1 MRSTRDDRQSRIARC
16 VSVIAEIR
24 RSRASEDLES
34 LSDAEL
40 IEGLADQLTDDPDE
54 RRLIACA
61 FALKSD
67 VFGREIDPVRK
78 LLEEIGISDFDPQQL
93 IAARRS
99 TYFEDFQRALKELDR
114 AFEPE
119 QIVRIGELGIRL
131 GSIALSGR
139 SSDQQNEGRGKPRRK
154 RSTPIRS

>member
-1 MRSTRDDRQSRIARC
+1 

-40 IEGLADQLTDDPDE
+40 IEGLAEAFTDVPDE

-61 FALKSD
+61 FALKSA
-67 VFGREIDPVRK
+67 VFGREIDPVCK

-93 IAARRS
+93 IEARRS

-114 AFEPE
+114 DFEPE
-119 QIVRIGELGIRL
+119 QTVRIGELGIHL
-131 GSIALSGR
+131 GSIALSSG
-139 SSDQQNEGRGKPRRK
+139 SSDQQPEGRGKPRRK
-154 RSTPIRS
+154 RSMPIRT

>member
-1 MRSTRDDRQSRIARC
+1 MRSTKDDRPSRIARC

-24 RSRASEDLES
+24 RSRASEDVES

-40 IEGLADQLTDDPDE
+40 IEDLADQLTDDPDE

-67 VFGREIDPVRK
+67 VFGREIDPVCK

-93 IAARRS
+93 IDARRR

-114 AFEPE
+114 DCEPE
-119 QIVRIGELGIRL
+119 LIVRIGELGIRL
-131 GSIALSGR
+131 GSIALSSG
-139 SSDQQNEGRGKPRRK
+139 SSDQQPEGREKPRRK
-154 RSTPIRS
+154 RSMPIRS

>member
-1 MRSTRDDRQSRIARC
+1 MRSTKDDRQSRIARC

-24 RSRASEDLES
+24 RSRASDDLES

-40 IEGLADQLTDDPDE
+40 IEDLAEALTDDPDE

-67 VFGREIDPVRK
+67 VFGREIDPVCK

-93 IAARRS
+93 IEARRS
-99 TYFEDFQRALKELDR
+99 TYFEDFQRALEELDR
-114 AFEPE
+114 DCEPE

-131 GSIALSGR
+131 GSIALS
-139 SSDQQNEGRGKPRRK
+139 SAAVISDLKVEE
-154 RSTPIRS
+154 IRVHGLTQARP

>member
-1 MRSTRDDRQSRIARC
+1 MRSTKDDRQSRIARC
-16 VSVIAEIR
+16 VSVIAQIR
-24 RSRASEDLES
+24 RSRASDDLES

-40 IEGLADQLTDDPDE
+40 IEDLAEALTDVPDE

-67 VFGREIDPVRK
+67 VFGREIDPVCK

-93 IAARRS
+93 IEARRS

-114 AFEPE
+114 GFEPE
-119 QIVRIGELGIRL
+119 QTVRIGELGIRL
-131 GSIALSGR
+131 GSIALSSG
-139 SSDQQNEGRGKPRRK
+139 SSDQQPEGRGKPRRK
-154 RSTPIRS
+154 RSIPIRS